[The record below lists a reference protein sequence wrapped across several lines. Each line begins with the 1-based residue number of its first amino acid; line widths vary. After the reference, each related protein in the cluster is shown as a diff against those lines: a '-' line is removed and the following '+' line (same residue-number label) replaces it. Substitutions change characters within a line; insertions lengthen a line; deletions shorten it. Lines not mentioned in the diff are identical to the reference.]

1 MRASAN
7 GSPARVPGSVPAITP
22 PIETSALRR
31 PIIMALIPTLTTA
44 IRILPML
51 MLPTLRPVQAVTP
64 PTVPALRPIQPTMS
78 VVILRG
84 QLPLITR
91 RQIRPILPM
100 LRVGAA
106 WIVPVRSATNGI
118 AGTVRLVDPDASG
131 RIGLHRYSQA
141 QAQQQHE
148 RSDVHEAPPGT
159 NRPRLIPSDHSLI
172 AADRPTDG
180 RRAEGSPRH
189 ATGRRDLY
197 GRRRFPIIA
206 AF

>member
-1 MRASAN
+1 ARAPLEKSLIRLERSGDRSSTRASAN

-51 MLPTLRPVQAVTP
+51 MLPTLRP
-64 PTVPALRPIQPTMS
+64 IQPTMS

-106 WIVPVRSATNGI
+106 WIVPVRSATNAI
-118 AGTVRLVDPDASG
+118 AGAVRLVDPDASG
-131 RIGLHRYSQA
+131 RIGLHRYGQA

-148 RSDVHEAPPGT
+148 RS
-159 NRPRLIPSDHSLI
+159 
-172 AADRPTDG
+172 
-180 RRAEGSPRH
+180 
-189 ATGRRDLY
+189 
-197 GRRRFPIIA
+197 
-206 AF
+206 